1 MFYDFH
7 IVYGREKLFKKLL
20 IIGALLSVFF
30 CCNAFADNVTCESD
44 ETLINGVCEPV
55 CNGTTTNFEYNG
67 TCIKNKFQVTTV
79 SMAAGE
85 TFKFQINASG
95 QFYIDWD
102 DPNSAQPV
110 TYQSTSSYGTTFSHT
125 FTDAGVHVI
134 KFGGPGATGYH
145 NSSASY
151 SAIRF
156 GTTVGNSGFTPQK
169 IASVSG
175 SLGSLFPTLNDGSN
189 DLSKQP
195 RFYETFYGASN
206 LTSIGPGLFDGVSGA
221 TDYMFYSTF
230 LGCSS
235 LTSLPDGLFDGVSG
249 ATNYMFYSTFS
260 SCSSLTS
267 LPDGLF
273 DGVSGA
279 ASSMFNSTFYNC
291 SGLTSLPDG
300 LFDGVSGAAS
310 SMFNSTFSNCGG
322 LTSLP
327 DGLFDGVSG
336 AASSMFSHTFYNCS
350 GLTSLPDGLFDGV
363 SGIASSMFSYT
374 FYNCGNLQTI
384 PADLFSHI
392 SGTPA
397 SGMFSSTFSSC
408 AKLKYF
414 DYGNGTIVNYIPPT
428 FFEHLDSTNYSSG
441 PLSYMFYNTGIATQ
455 CPGGTYQ
462 YLTGFEADFSSKVSC
477 TPCPNNLSSYPGSTS
492 ADQCYTCE
500 QDHFE
505 YNGACINTKF
515 KVTTV
520 SMAAGETFKF
530 QINAYGQFYIDWDDP
545 NSAQPVTYQSTSYGT
560 TFSHTFTD
568 AGVHVIKFGGPGA
581 TGYYN
586 SSTSYPA
593 ILFGSSSN
601 MSFSTAYSSK
611 IASVS
616 GSLGSLFSTLN
627 DGSNDLSK
635 QPRFYE
641 TFYGATNL
649 TSIGPGLFDGVF
661 GAADYMFAGTF
672 SGCSSLT
679 SLPDGLFD
687 GVSGAA
693 SSMFSSTFYSCS
705 GLTSLPDGLFD
716 GVSGAASSMF
726 NSTFSRC
733 SSLTSLPDGLFDG
746 VSGVASS
753 MFSYTFLSCS
763 NLQTIPADLF
773 SHISGTPASGM
784 FSSTFSSC
792 SKLKYFDYGNGT
804 TVNYIPP
811 TFFEHLDS
819 TNYSSGP
826 LRYMFDYTGIATQC
840 PANTYQY
847 LTGFEADFSSRVSCM
862 TCPNGTISP
871 AGSTNVSQCVL
882 PSIDLHWDTTI
893 DNNVIDTTCNIGENI
908 VLPAQPTKPGYTF
921 TGWLLQSNP

>member
-249 ATNYMFYSTFS
+249 A
-260 SCSSLTS
+260 
-267 LPDGLF
+267 
-273 DGVSGA
+273 
-279 ASSMFNSTFYNC
+279 ASSMFSYTFYNC

-310 SMFNSTFSNCGG
+310 SMF
-322 LTSLP
+322 
-327 DGLFDGVSG
+327 SG
-336 AASSMFSHTFYNCS
+336 
-350 GLTSLPDGLFDGV
+350 
-363 SGIASSMFSYT
+363 T

-397 SGMFSSTFSSC
+397 SRMFSSTFSSC
-408 AKLKYF
+408 SKLKYF
-414 DYGNGTIVNYIPPT
+414 DYGNGTTVNYIPPT

-441 PLSYMFYNTGIATQ
+441 PLSYMFDYTGIATQ
-455 CPGGTYQ
+455 CPANTYK

-505 YNGACINTKF
+505 YNGTCINTKF

-693 SSMFSSTFYSCS
+693 SSMFSSTFYNCS